1 MNRWS
6 LSFTPNPSIG
16 GAHDSDAEFELLD
29 DDITDLGLSKL
40 QINNIRGTN
49 HHDARKKKSAH
60 TADVIDTYTTDI
72 KGIRA
77 LRQDIVSKHSSNE
90 ISRHFTSSPQVKI
103 FYTSKARPGV
113 AILQSGDSVAE
124 QDFSP
129 NSARVLPESLI
140 FWNKRSIKGSSGF
153 FIETRPSNNE
163 EHGLVTDLNGHRPAY
178 LESASQRFELFTP
191 SKDFGSLIY
200 WGTMEYLPD
209 ALPDLEEQE
218 FRGLPRQVTRSDLYR
233 ESIHGSSGLDL
244 ADLNTDDFDSLLS
257 ESVHKVECIGF
268 RRIGVN
274 PDLTGKFG
282 WSRQKLSPG
291 AREYLLARKDNPD
304 WVPIL
309 DIPKTARRIRRL
321 PRSMKSQPS
330 GGLYFT
336 SRETPLEHQPTTPA
350 SSSRRTIIQD
360 VTTDL
365 DALDI
370 GPLVFRASK
379 RRRDEESTIIPEFAI
394 ESEVRPSK
402 KKTKQFEVD
411 IGLEEWEDVE
421 EATVKQ
427 KSKKKERKMKKSRAR
442 RKRDKEVKE
451 VAGMLDR
458 LSMGHLDHGDD
469 EGMEGLTPSESNA
482 QYELS

>member
-6 LSFTPNPSIG
+6 LSFTLNPSIG
-16 GAHDSDAEFELLD
+16 GAHDSDAEFELLE

-40 QINNIRGTN
+40 QMNSIRGRN
-49 HHDARKKKSAH
+49 HHDAGKGKSAH

-77 LRQDIVSKHSSNE
+77 LRQDIVSKYSSNE

-103 FYTSKARPGV
+103 FYTSKARPSV
-113 AILQSGDSVAE
+113 AILQSGDGVAE

-140 FWNKRSIKGSSGF
+140 FWNKRSMKGSSGF
-153 FIETRPSNNE
+153 FIEARPSNE
-163 EHGLVTDLNGHRPAY
+163 EHGSVPNLNGRRPAY
-178 LESASQRFELFTP
+178 LESTSPKFELFTP
-191 SKDFGSLIY
+191 SKDFGSLVY

-218 FRGLPRQVTRSDLYR
+218 FRALPRQTRSDLYR

-336 SRETPLEHQPTTPA
+336 SRETPLEHQPTTTA

-360 VTTDL
+360 VTADL

-370 GPLVFRASK
+370 EPLVFRASK
-379 RRRDEESTIIPEFAI
+379 RRRDEESTLIPEFAI

-421 EATVKQ
+421 EDTAKQ

-458 LSMGHLDHGDD
+458 LSMGQLGSGED

-482 QYELS
+482 PYELS